1 MTMPGLESSAPG
13 PRGDDGRSAVGQRL
27 RALGRALGRVG
38 LSAWFIAMV
47 AVCGTLLGRHLIAL
61 PRPANDAALAQAMSS
76 LRGSDGAGRWMTV
89 HVLYADCPCSKLV
102 AEHVLAGGRPGGV
115 IERVL
120 LIGRDADLEA
130 KFGAMGLP
138 VTTVSEDEAA
148 TRFHVVAAPTLVV
161 VAPDGT
167 VRYAGGY
174 TARKQGPSPQD
185 LTILASARAGRDVA
199 PLPIFGC
206 AVSARLRHSL
216 NPLGLP

>member
-1 MTMPGLESSAPG
+1 MTMPGLESGAPRPG
-13 PRGDDGRSAVGQRL
+13 SDGGRSGVGARL
-27 RALGRALGRVG
+27 RAAGRTLGRVG
-38 LSAWFIAMV
+38 LSAWFLAML

-61 PRPANDAALAQAMSS
+61 PRPANDAALAQAVSL

-102 AEHVLAGGRPGGV
+102 AEHVLAGVRPDGV

-120 LIGRDADLEA
+120 LIGHDADLEGR
-130 KFGAMGLP
+130 FRAMGLP
-138 VTTVSEDEAA
+138 VATVSEDEAA
-148 TRFHVVAAPTLVV
+148 TRFHVVAAPTFVV

-167 VRYAGGY
+167 VRYVGGY

-185 LTILASARAGRDVA
+185 LTILASERAGRDVA